1 MENHSKFWMSKV
13 RLFSLERKQ
22 KHARTRNAITY
33 SENGSQVSNSQ
44 VHNKR
49 LLLGHQKMNIECVKN
64 TYASSEN
71 S

>member
-1 MENHSKFWMSKV
+1 M
-13 RLFSLERKQ
+13 LERKQ
-22 KHARTRNAITY
+22 KHARTRHAITY

>member
-1 MENHSKFWMSKV
+1 MSKV
-13 RLFSLERKQ
+13 RLFSLEQKQ
-22 KHARTRNAITY
+22 KHARTKTKACRTRNAITY

-64 TYASSEN
+64 TCF
-71 S
+71 